1 MLSFLKDRFSQKLA
15 IDLGTAN
22 TLVYQKGKGIVFR
35 QPSVVARQKKDGAI
49 VAVGGEAKKMVGKTP
64 QAIEA
69 FYPLHEGVIADF
81 DAARA
86 MIGYYLEQLTPEGKI
101 WNVFFKPLAVV
112 GTPSGST
119 EVERRAVLEATLE
132 AGAGSCFLV
141 EEPLAAALGADL
153 PVEQPGGVLICDI
166 GGGTT
171 EIAVISLG
179 GIVLNRSLGVAGYRM
194 DKALVNFLRLKYSL
208 LIGETTAEEIKI
220 NIGSALPL
228 EKERV
233 MVVRGRSLETG
244 LPISVKVSSEE
255 VREAITPVINQIV
268 GQISEVIEESPPELM
283 DDFLERGITLCGG
296 VAKLPQIAN
305 FFSREIKMPVFI
317 ASDPQAAVVLGAAKL
332 LDNPKLRERVKIEL

>member
-101 WNVFFKPLAVV
+101 WNAFFKPLVVV

-179 GIVLNRSLGVAGYRM
+179 GIVLNRSLGVAGYKM

-228 EKERV
+228 EKEKV

-255 VREAITPVINQIV
+255 VREAITPVLNQIV

-296 VAKLPQIAN
+296 VAELPQIAN

-317 ASDPQAAVVLGAAKL
+317 ASDPQAAVVLGGAKL
-332 LDNPKLRERVKIEL
+332 LDNLKLRERVKIEL

>member
-101 WNVFFKPLAVV
+101 WNTFFKPLVVV

-179 GIVLNRSLGVAGYRM
+179 GIVLNRSLGVAGYKM

-208 LIGETTAEEIKI
+208 LVGETTAEEIKI

-255 VREAITPVINQIV
+255 VREAITPVLNQIIS
-268 GQISEVIEESPPELM
+268 QISEVIEESPPELM

-296 VAKLPQIAN
+296 VAELPQIAN

-317 ASDPQAAVVLGAAKL
+317 ASDPQAAVVLGGAKL
-332 LDNPKLRERVKIEL
+332 LDNLKLRERVKIEL

>member
-101 WNVFFKPLAVV
+101 WNTFFKPLVVV

-179 GIVLNRSLGVAGYRM
+179 GIVLNRSLGVAGYKM

-208 LIGETTAEEIKI
+208 LVGETTAEEIKI

-255 VREAITPVINQIV
+255 VREAITPVLNQIV

-296 VAKLPQIAN
+296 VAELPQIAN

-317 ASDPQAAVVLGAAKL
+317 ASDPQAAVVLGGAKL
-332 LDNPKLRERVKIEL
+332 LDNLKLRERVKIEL

>member
-101 WNVFFKPLAVV
+101 WNTFFKPLVVV

-179 GIVLNRSLGVAGYRM
+179 GIVLNRSLGVAGYKM

-228 EKERV
+228 EKEKV

-255 VREAITPVINQIV
+255 VREAITPVLNQIV

-296 VAKLPQIAN
+296 VAELPQIAN

-317 ASDPQAAVVLGAAKL
+317 ASDPQAAVVLGGAKL
-332 LDNPKLRERVKIEL
+332 LDNLKLRERVKIEL

>member
-101 WNVFFKPLAVV
+101 WNAFFKPLVVV

-179 GIVLNRSLGVAGYRM
+179 GIVLNRSLGVAGYKM

-228 EKERV
+228 EKEKV

-255 VREAITPVINQIV
+255 VREAITPVLNQIV
-268 GQISEVIEESPPELM
+268 GQISEVVEESPPELM

-296 VAKLPQIAN
+296 VAELPQIAN

-317 ASDPQAAVVLGAAKL
+317 ASDPQAAVVLGGAKL
-332 LDNPKLRERVKIEL
+332 LDNLKLRERVKIEL

>member
-101 WNVFFKPLAVV
+101 WNAFFKPLVVV

-179 GIVLNRSLGVAGYRM
+179 GIVLNRSLGVAGYKM

-228 EKERV
+228 EKEKV

-255 VREAITPVINQIV
+255 VREAITPVLNQIV
-268 GQISEVIEESPPELM
+268 GQISEVVEESPPELM

-296 VAKLPQIAN
+296 VAELPQIAN

-317 ASDPQAAVVLGAAKL
+317 ASDPQAAVVLGGAKL

>member
-101 WNVFFKPLAVV
+101 WNAFFKPLVVV

-179 GIVLNRSLGVAGYRM
+179 GIVLNRSLGVAGYKM

-228 EKERV
+228 EKERA

-255 VREAITPVINQIV
+255 VREAITPVLNQIV
-268 GQISEVIEESPPELM
+268 GQIS
-283 DDFLERGITLCGG
+283 
-296 VAKLPQIAN
+296 
-305 FFSREIKMPVFI
+305 
-317 ASDPQAAVVLGAAKL
+317 
-332 LDNPKLRERVKIEL
+332 

>member
-86 MIGYYLEQLTPEGKI
+86 MIGYYLEQLTPEGKF
-101 WNVFFKPLAVV
+101 WNAFFKPLVVV

-179 GIVLNRSLGVAGYRM
+179 GIVLNRSLGVAGYKM

-255 VREAITPVINQIV
+255 VREAITPVLNQIV

-296 VAKLPQIAN
+296 VAELPQIAN
-305 FFSREIKMPVFI
+305 FFSREIKMPVFT
-317 ASDPQAAVVLGAAKL
+317 QL
-332 LDNPKLRERVKIEL
+332 